1 MESVKKYGII
11 THYDVHNHGALL
23 QLYAL
28 EQVLQG
34 LGIDAIALQYDKN
47 YDFLGH
53 DMKSKYEISIKS
65 IGIYLKFLRER
76 GVADFVFNYKK
87 RKVLNAFKQKY
98 GLIGKYY
105 TEYDHLDGIIIGS
118 DEVFALHT
126 GPTPV
131 LFGHGL
137 PSEKVFA
144 YGGSFGPTTIADI
157 DSTHC
162 RPFVS
167 SGLNSLCGL
176 GMRDQNS
183 VKIAKELTGREPE
196 LVCDPVILYGYEK
209 EFLNSDRPMV
219 EPYLVVYSYDN
230 RFDDSATEVI
240 SFAKKRGLKIVSPGF
255 YQKWADINVNVTP
268 IGLLAWF
275 KYADCVVT
283 NPFHGCVLS
292 ILSGRE
298 MAIKIRDNSNKLLN
312 LAQEYRIDD
321 RLFDNVTS
329 LETVFDNKI
338 DWTTVNNQIISRR
351 DSSMSYLVRMVE

>member
-1 MESVKKYGII
+1 
-11 THYDVHNHGALL
+11 
-23 QLYAL
+23 
-28 EQVLQG
+28 
-34 LGIDAIALQYDKN
+34 
-47 YDFLGH
+47 
-53 DMKSKYEISIKS
+53 
-65 IGIYLKFLRER
+65 
-76 GVADFVFNYKK
+76 
-87 RKVLNAFKQKY
+87 
-98 GLIGKYY
+98 
-105 TEYDHLDGIIIGS
+105 
-118 DEVFALHT
+118 
-126 GPTPV
+126 
-131 LFGHGL
+131 
-137 PSEKVFA
+137 
-144 YGGSFGPTTIADI
+144 
-157 DSTHC
+157 
-162 RPFVS
+162 
-167 SGLNSLCGL
+167 
-176 GMRDQNS
+176 MRDQNS

-240 SFAKKRGLKIVSPGF
+240 SFAKKRGLKIVSPGL

-283 NPFHGCVLS
+283 NTFHGCVLS